1 MCYSGAGLEQL
12 KQEGQ
17 NSSQGEEYESR
28 TGRRCYPLITHWIK
42 AVRQSQIN
50 LPKGKK
56 TKKPDVMAILCLHKK
71 Y

>member
-12 KQEGQ
+12 KQEDQ

-56 TKKPDVMAILCLHKK
+56 K
-71 Y
+71 